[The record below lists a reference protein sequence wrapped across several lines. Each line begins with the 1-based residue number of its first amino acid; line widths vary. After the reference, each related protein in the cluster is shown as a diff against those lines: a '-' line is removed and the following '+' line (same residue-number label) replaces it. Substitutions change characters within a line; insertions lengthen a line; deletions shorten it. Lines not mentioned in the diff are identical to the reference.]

1 MRIDINGKYLN
12 NSIDLSLLPGKSRD
26 LVPRQ
31 PLATLN
37 LTETRTRVGFSV
49 CTSIGLWELK
59 RFLEFGKS

>member
-1 MRIDINGKYLN
+1 MRIGINGKYLN

-49 CTSIGLWELK
+49 CTSIGLWEVEK
-59 RFLEFGKS
+59 IFGIWKS